1 MVGSGIFPLYG
12 SSGIIGKTSIPSYRE
27 LLVLIARVGSIGNIQ
42 YVTSPCGVSDNTIVV
57 RAGNKSKLIYYYLC
71 GYNFKQIT
79 SGTTQP
85 LITASDVKKIKIPIF
100 TESEEKKVI
109 KFLDSLYTKIKA
121 EKEFMNLLNR
131 QKNYLL
137 RKMFI

>member
-12 SSGIIGKTSIPSYRE
+12 STGIIGKTSIPSYRE
-27 LLVLIARVGSIGNIQ
+27 PLVLIARVGSIGNIQ

-71 GYNFKQIT
+71 GYNFKRIT

-131 QKNYLL
+131 QKNYL
-137 RKMFI
+137 

>member
-1 MVGSGIFPLYG
+1 
-12 SSGIIGKTSIPSYRE
+12 
-27 LLVLIARVGSIGNIQ
+27 
-42 YVTSPCGVSDNTIVV
+42 
-57 RAGNKSKLIYYYLC
+57 
-71 GYNFKQIT
+71 
-79 SGTTQP
+79 

-100 TESEEKKVI
+100 TESEEKEVI